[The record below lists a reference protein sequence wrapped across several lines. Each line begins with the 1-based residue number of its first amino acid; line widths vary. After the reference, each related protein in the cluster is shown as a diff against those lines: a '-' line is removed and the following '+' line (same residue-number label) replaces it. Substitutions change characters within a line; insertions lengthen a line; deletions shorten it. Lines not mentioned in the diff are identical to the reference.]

1 MNTDANDVFSIWE
14 NMKEEKKKAQELGLS
29 GIIKKE
35 ILICDGTNSYLRAF
49 SADPTLN
56 SNGVHIGGI
65 TGFLKSI
72 GFAIKMFKPDRCVV
86 VFDGVGGSIKRRK
99 IFSEYKNHRRTKIRL
114 NRIYED
120 DTSLENSENSM
131 KKQLQRLV
139 IYLQKFP
146 VNIISLDNV
155 EADDTIAYLTLD
167 CFKDWNSTILSADKD
182 FLQLVNDHIK
192 VWSPT
197 KKRIYGLDD
206 VLNEYGVSASNFVY
220 LRTLMGDKS
229 DNISAIPGC
238 GLKTVIKTFPMLG
251 DGPIRLNVLKDHS
264 DANKGGR
271 YKVYDTIIEHW
282 SDVERNY
289 ALMQLT
295 ETSLT
300 TIAQL
305 HVKSVLDNPIPKL
318 NKFELARMVGEDGI
332 STFIQDFPRWLNEVW
347 FKLNNFVKD

>member
-1 MNTDANDVFSIWE
+1 MTKDTTDVFSIWE

-29 GIIKKE
+29 AIIKKE
-35 ILICDGTNSYLRAF
+35 VLICDGTNSYLRAF

-56 SNGVHIGGI
+56 SNGVHIGGV

-167 CFKDWNSTILSADKD
+167 YFKDWNSTILSADKD
-182 FLQLVNDHIK
+182 FLQLVNCHIK

-197 KKRIYGLDD
+197 KKRIYGFDD

-220 LRTLMGDKS
+220 LRTLLGDTS
-229 DNISAIPGC
+229 DNIPTIPGC
-238 GLKTVIKTFPMLG
+238 GLKTVIKAFPMLG
-251 DGPIRLNVLKDHS
+251 DGPIYLNVLKDHAVAS
-264 DANKGGR
+264 RGKL
-271 YKVYDTIIEHW
+271 KVYDTIIERW
-282 SDVERNY
+282 NDVERNY

-295 ETSLT
+295 DTALT

-305 HVKSVLDNPIPKL
+305 HISEVLSNPIPKL
-318 NKFELARMVGEDGI
+318 NRFELARMVGEDGI
-332 STFIQDFPRWLNEVW
+332 SNFVPNFPQWLNEVW
-347 FKLNNFVKD
+347 SKLNGFVKD